1 MTLNED
7 LKSYGLGYWSIYFD
21 SPRHMKESF
30 GSKWNFE
37 NLLQY
42 IYSKLHVCI
51 QASVFITFITGNK
64 TKVGPI
70 S

>member
-37 NLLQY
+37 NLLQ
-42 IYSKLHVCI
+42 
-51 QASVFITFITGNK
+51 
-64 TKVGPI
+64 
-70 S
+70 